1 MVRVFFDRVD
11 PGSATDPTVI
21 HRRRDRLPSSSPA
34 KRVSTRAEVSS
45 TYLTFGGIF
54 AGAALFLDE
63 TDGIGCFAVFGT
75 ISN

>member
-45 TYLTFGGIF
+45 TYRALTFF
-54 AGAALFLDE
+54 TALVCTVSPTWLVAA
-63 TDGIGCFAVFGT
+63 TVQV
-75 ISN
+75 